1 MKKNSTFKEAIKEV
15 ATPIEERRFTNIHN
29 RIKNIKGLKRKESD
43 LIASIDPDIL
53 GDVIKAL
60 KPMFEEVDER
70 AAIVMDIPNV
80 IKAMLKDVQKKL
92 ETDLRK
98 GKTEVANNIG
108 RLVGL
113 KITTKGQCKNKA
125 FMYDLEKGFRSKR

>member
-1 MKKNSTFKEAIKEV
+1 MKKHSTFKEAIKEV
-15 ATPIEERRFTNIHN
+15 ATPIDERRFTNIHN
-29 RIKNIKGLKRKESD
+29 RIKNIRGLKRKESD

-113 KITTKGQCKNKA
+113 KITTKGQGKNKA

>member
-1 MKKNSTFKEAIKEV
+1 MKKHSTFKEAIKEV
-15 ATPIEERRFTNIHN
+15 ATPIDERRFTNIHN
-29 RIKNIKGLKRKESD
+29 RIKNIRGLKRKESD

-70 AAIVMDIPNV
+70 AALVMDIPNI
-80 IKAMLKDVQKKL
+80 IKTMLKDVQSKL
-92 ETDLRK
+92 EKDLRK

-113 KITTKGQCKNKA
+113 KITTKGQSKNKA
-125 FMYDLEKGFRSKR
+125 FMYDLEKGFKSKR

>member
-29 RIKNIKGLKRKESD
+29 RIKNIRGLKRKESD

-70 AAIVMDIPNV
+70 AALVMDIPNI
-80 IKAMLKDVQKKL
+80 IKTMLKDVQSKL
-92 ETDLRK
+92 EKDLRK

-113 KITTKGQCKNKA
+113 KITTKGQGKNKA
-125 FMYDLEKGFRSKR
+125 FMYDLEKGFRKR

>member
-1 MKKNSTFKEAIKEV
+1 M
-15 ATPIEERRFTNIHN
+15 
-29 RIKNIKGLKRKESD
+29 KRKESD

-70 AAIVMDIPNV
+70 SAIVMDIPNV

-113 KITTKGQCKNKA
+113 KITTKGQSKNKA
-125 FMYDLEKGFRSKR
+125 FMYDLEKGFKSKRWKHLKK

>member
-1 MKKNSTFKEAIKEV
+1 MKKHSTFKEAIKEV
-15 ATPIEERRFTNIHN
+15 ATPIDERRFTNIHN
-29 RIKNIKGLKRKESD
+29 RIKNIRGLKRKESD

-70 AAIVMDIPNV
+70 AALVMDIPNI
-80 IKAMLKDVQKKL
+80 IKTMLKDVQSKL
-92 ETDLRK
+92 EKDLRK

-113 KITTKGQCKNKA
+113 KITTKGQGKNKA
-125 FMYDLEKGFRSKR
+125 FMYDLEKGFRKR